1 LPRPRTEHLTDAKL
15 TVSLKELPEDLHAR
29 LKEAAELSDAALID
43 QVIKEISSKDEALVD
58 DLLKLAENFAY
69 DKILGLIQGSGRTI
83 VTKSFKSEEVP
94 ARVKTHLALRHL
106 KLQMDKKMPNCRKRS
121 MQSRSSRDLSHL
133 RIMQKNS
140 KRYRLLG
147 TNRIIFEQPY

>member
-1 LPRPRTEHLTDAKL
+1 MFEHDGNDFVRKPFQESEIFEMIRKYLRVRYVFEPEEDLLPKSRTEHLTDAKL

-69 DKILGLIQGSGRTI
+69 DKILGLINLAFQPLRFGCSLLPILFSDWI
-83 VTKSFKSEEVP
+83 VFKYLENIRFRNTS
-94 ARVKTHLALRHL
+94 
-106 KLQMDKKMPNCRKRS
+106 
-121 MQSRSSRDLSHL
+121 
-133 RIMQKNS
+133 
-140 KRYRLLG
+140 
-147 TNRIIFEQPY
+147 TN